1 MVVGWQAGSGQ
12 PAPSVSVVIP
22 CYNYGRFL
30 ADAVES
36 VLSQTIPPRQIIIV
50 DDGSTDDSRA
60 VAGRYAAHPTV
71 QLIAQPNQGAIAAY
85 NNGVRASSGEFFLIL
100 SADDRLDARYL
111 ERAVPLLSAH
121 PEAGYAYTAYRMFGA
136 RHRLLAAPPF
146 SARRLRLR
154 PYINATALFR
164 RAAWE
169 QAGGFSA
176 AMDGGHEDWDFYVTL
191 AGLGWPGVARQEVLF
206 HYRKHSLAS
215 RNAIPF
221 RRWLGVRAN
230 VYRRHRE
237 QYRMPLPLYLAL
249 VVLNQN
255 WLRLRA
261 APRAAIRRLGPGDLP
276 PASDST
282 CLVVSGPGAGLAR
295 ARRHAEALGGVA
307 ATTIV
312 APNSYGR
319 VGTDG
324 AGGTPPVPAGALP
337 GHPQRAQGGAALQAL
352 QCHVSLGRRAIER
365 RGSIYHAYG
374 RRALPAAAVAA
385 TVARGRLFYDLSSV
399 DPAGGGGLPHMAWR
413 LLERL
418 LLLRADAVIAP
429 DGRTGRRLARRAGIP
444 CIILRDPPATLG
456 VAGYDRIEDARLR
469 QLYIDFLARS

>member
-1 MVVGWQAGSGQ
+1 MGWQAGSGQ
-12 PAPSVSVVIP
+12 PAPSVSVIIP

-36 VLSQTIPPRQIIIV
+36 ALGQTIPPQQIIIV
-50 DDGSTDDSRA
+50 DDGSTDNSLA
-60 VAGRYAAHPTV
+60 VARRYAAHPTV
-71 QLIAQPNQGAIAAY
+71 RLIAQQNQGAIAAY
-85 NNGVRASSGEFFLIL
+85 NHGVRASSGEIFLIL
-100 SADDRLDARYL
+100 SADDRLDPRYL

-191 AGLGWPGVARQEVLF
+191 AGLDWPGVAWQEVLF

-215 RNAIPF
+215 RNALPF

-230 VYRRHRE
+230 VYLRHRE
-237 QYRMPLPLYLAL
+237 QYRLPLPLYLAL

-276 PASDST
+276 PASDNA
-282 CLVVSGPGAGLAR
+282 CLVVSGSGARLAR
-295 ARRHAEALGGVA
+295 ARHHAGALAGVA
-307 ATTIV
+307 SATIV
-312 APNSYGR
+312 APDQYGT
-319 VGTDG
+319 VGSDG
-324 AGGTPPVPAGALP
+324 SGGTPPVPAGTLL
-337 GHPQRAQGGAALQAL
+337 GRSERASGGAALQAL
-352 QCHVSLGRRAIER
+352 RWQVDLGRRALGR
-365 RGSIYHAYG
+365 RAAIYHAYG

-385 TVARGRLFYDLSSV
+385 TIAHGRLFYDLSPR
-399 DPAGGGGLPHMAWR
+399 DPAEVRGLSRLAWR

-418 LLLRADAVIAP
+418 LMLRADAVIAP
-429 DGRTGRRLARRAGIP
+429 DGRTGRRLAQRTGIP

-456 VAGYDRIEDARLR
+456 VVGNDRIEDSRLR

>member
-1 MVVGWQAGSGQ
+1 MGWQAGSGQ
-12 PAPSVSVVIP
+12 PAPSVSVIIP

-36 VLSQTIPPRQIIIV
+36 ALGQTIPPQQIIIV
-50 DDGSTDDSRA
+50 DDGSVDDSLA
-60 VAGRYAAHPTV
+60 VAGRYTAHPTV
-71 QLIAQPNQGAIAAY
+71 RLIAQQNQGAIAAY
-85 NNGVRASSGEFFLIL
+85 NNGVRAASGEFFLIL
-100 SADDRLDARYL
+100 SADDRLDPRYL
-111 ERAVPLLSAH
+111 ERVVPLLQARPH
-121 PEAGYAYTAYRMFGA
+121 AGYVYTAYRMFGA

-191 AGLGWPGVARQEVLF
+191 AGRGWPGVALPEVLF

-215 RNAIPF
+215 RNALPF

-230 VYRRHRE
+230 VYRRHRG
-237 QYRMPLPLYLAL
+237 QYRLPLPLYLGL

-261 APRAAIRRLGPGDLP
+261 APRAAIRRLGRGDLP
-276 PASDST
+276 PASDRA
-282 CLVVSGPGAGLAR
+282 CLLAGGTVAGRER
-295 ARRHAEALGGVA
+295 AQRHASVLAGVA
-307 ATTIV
+307 ETTIV
-312 APNSYGR
+312 A
-319 VGTDG
+319 TDRRDPLVAGG
-324 AGGTPPVPAGALP
+324 AGAAPPARSGLLRQRPPESSGGAVLRLLRRQRDLARLAAD
-337 GHPQRAQGGAALQAL
+337 QRAA
-352 QCHVSLGRRAIER
+352 
-365 RGSIYHAYG
+365 IYHAYG

-385 TVARGRLFYDLSSV
+385 TVARGRLFYDLSS
-399 DPAGGGGLPHMAWR
+399 DDAAGGGGLPRLAWR

-469 QLYIDFLARS
+469 QLYTDFLTCP

>member
-1 MVVGWQAGSGQ
+1 MGWQARSGQ
-12 PAPSVSVVIP
+12 PAPSVSVIIP

-36 VLSQTIPPRQIIIV
+36 ALGQTIPPQQIIIV
-50 DDGSTDDSRA
+50 DDGSTDDSLA

-71 QLIAQPNQGAIAAY
+71 RLIAQQNHGAIAAY
-85 NNGVRASSGEFFLIL
+85 NNGVRAASGEFFLIL
-100 SADDRLDARYL
+100 SADDRLDPRYL
-111 ERAVPLLSAH
+111 ERAVPLLRARPH
-121 PEAGYAYTAYRMFGA
+121 AGYVYTAYRMFGA

-169 QAGGFSA
+169 QASGFSA
-176 AMDGGHEDWDFYVTL
+176 AMDGGHEDWDFYVSL
-191 AGLGWPGVARQEVLF
+191 AGLGWPGVALPEVLF

-215 RNAIPF
+215 RNALPF

-237 QYRMPLPLYLAL
+237 QYRLPLPLYLAL

-276 PASDST
+276 PASDNA
-282 CLVVSGPGAGLAR
+282 CLLVGGRVAEQAR
-295 ARRHAEALGGVA
+295 ARHHAEALGGVA
-307 ATTIV
+307 IATIV
-312 APNSYGR
+312 APDQYGS
-319 VGTDG
+319 VGAEG
-324 AGGTPPVPAGALP
+324 AGGTPPVPAGTLLSRS
-337 GHPQRAQGGAALQAL
+337 QRVTGGAALQVL
-352 QCHVSLGRRAIER
+352 RWQVSLGRRAIGR
-365 RGSIYHAYG
+365 RASIYHAYG
-374 RRALPAAAVAA
+374 RGALPAAAVAA
-385 TVARGRLFYDLSSV
+385 TAARGRLFYDLSSD
-399 DPAGGGGLPHMAWR
+399 DPAGGGGLPHLAWR

-429 DGRTGRRLARRAGIP
+429 DGRSGQRLARRAGIP

-456 VAGYDRIEDARLR
+456 VGGNDRIEDSRLR
-469 QLYIDFLARS
+469 QLYADFLTCP